1 MEGSAMAQVRLCD
14 AAEQFERFQFAR
26 RLAPRTIE
34 SRMGSVRA
42 LVRVTGDIYC
52 QNVTHR
58 HVEKMLSGNSW
69 APRTVNARIAHL
81 GLFFEFCRARRLVR
95 RDHDP
100 MLGWR
105 FVKVPEAERLRIP
118 LQEWGKLFAVT
129 ETAWEELSLACGLFL
144 FLRSSELMGIQLK
157 HVHLSEG
164 LVEIHRKK
172 TKQWDTMPIPAE
184 LDSHLRRQL
193 TWLAE
198 RGATEPEHYLLP
210 NRDIDWEHD
219 PDTKRFLAGT
229 QSIIPTQPLKRPH
242 LEVQRVLRRAGYAL
256 GYGEGMHTLRR
267 SGARAYFDS
276 LLSQGYD
283 GALRRVQSMLGHSSS
298 AMTEGYLGL
307 TLDRQARNADL
318 AGKPMFPQL
327 AAAKQMRQVQ

>member
-1 MEGSAMAQVRLCD
+1 MPQVRLCD

-26 RLAPRTIE
+26 RLAPRTVE

-42 LVRVTGDIYC
+42 LIKASGNIYC

-58 HVEKMLSGNSW
+58 HVERMLSANQW

-81 GLFFEFCRARRLVR
+81 RLFFEFCRARRLVGR
-95 RDHDP
+95 EHDP

-105 FVKVPEAERLRIP
+105 FVKVPEAERLRVP
-118 LQEWGKLFAVT
+118 LQEWGRLFAIT
-129 ETAWEELSLACGLFL
+129 ETPWEEIALACGLFL

-157 HVHLSEG
+157 HLHLTEG

-184 LDSHLRRQL
+184 LDPYLRRQL
-193 TWLAE
+193 TWLAS
-198 RGATEPEHYLLP
+198 RGATQPEHYLMP

-219 PDTKRFLAGT
+219 PETQHFVAGT

-242 LEVQRVLRRAGYAL
+242 LEVQRVLKRAGYAL

-276 LLSQGYD
+276 LLEQGYD
-283 GALRRVQSMLGHSSS
+283 GALRRVQSMLGHSTSS
-298 AMTEGYLGL
+298 MTEVYLGL

-318 AGKPMFPQL
+318 AGKLMFPHL
-327 AAAKQMRQVQ
+327 AAATELRHAK